1 MIQDDTILNLFVLHE
16 LACIY
21 AEIQKAKA
29 CNQTSFLYT
38 MTVNNKCAEQS
49 RDIIAGVLDMLTTI
63 GYNFVTNK
71 SDDPTN
77 QSVVLT
83 IYL

>member
-1 MIQDDTILNLFVLHE
+1 MIQEGTILHLFVLHE